1 MADMVPM
8 KVEARPGVGKGA
20 ARAARRAGYVPGV
33 IYGAG
38 KDPTP
43 IQIVGS
49 QLLKTLQQGGF
60 YTTMFELDVE
70 GEKHRVIPKDMQK
83 NLLNGLPTHVDFL
96 RLRRGATVT
105 IEVPVEF
112 ENEKDSPGLERGG
125 VLNVVRHAVEVEVA
139 ADAMPDLFT
148 ISLEGYDIGDAI
160 HASAITLPEGAA
172 FTITD
177 RDFTVATIAAPAGM
191 GGASEDEDESE
202 ETTETTE
209 MGPDITVDQEGE
221 DPKPD

>member
-38 KDPTP
+38 EDPTS
-43 IQIVGS
+43 IQILGS

-60 YTTMFELDVE
+60 YTTMFELDVD
-70 GEKHRVIPKDMQK
+70 GDKHRVIPKAMQK

-96 RLRRGATVT
+96 RLKRGATVT

-112 ENEKDSPGLERGG
+112 ENEKASPGLEQGG
-125 VLNVVRHAVEVEVA
+125 VLNVVRHAVEVEVLA
-139 ADAMPDLFT
+139 TAMPDTFT
-148 ISLEGYDIGDAI
+148 IDLTGYEIGDSI
-160 HASAITLPEGAA
+160 NASAIALPEGAA

-177 RDFTVATIAAPAGM
+177 RDFTVATIASPAGM
-191 GGASEDEDESE
+191 GGASEDESD

-209 MGPDITVDQEGE
+209 MGPDITVDQEGA

>member
-38 KDPTP
+38 KEPTT
-43 IQIVGS
+43 IQVQGS
-49 QLLKTLQQGGF
+49 QLLKVLQQGGY
-60 YTTMFELDVE
+60 YTTMFELDVD
-70 GEKHRVIPKDMQK
+70 GEKHTVIPKAMQK

-96 RLRRGATVT
+96 RLAKGATVT

-112 ENEKDSPGLERGG
+112 INEKECPGLEEGG
-125 VLNVVRHAVEVEVA
+125 TLNVVRHAVEVDVLA
-139 ADAMPDLFT
+139 TAMPDTFT
-148 ISLEGYDIGDAI
+148 IDLTGYALGDSVN
-160 HASAITLPEGAA
+160 ASAITLPEGAV

-177 RDFTVATIAAPAGM
+177 RDFTIATIATPAGM
-191 GGASEDEDESE
+191 GGASEDEDGEGAEGDAETAEADGDAEGGEEESK
-202 ETTETTE
+202 
-209 MGPDITVDQEGE
+209 G
-221 DPKPD
+221 